1 MKEGKGKREGKRRWG
16 TRNWVQGV
24 EGALGVG
31 FGMKE
36 ICGGPGRNGDRGR
49 GALGGG

>member
-1 MKEGKGKREGKRRWG
+1 MKEGKCKREGKRRWG

-31 FGMKE
+31 FGMKQ
-36 ICGGPGRNGDRGR
+36 ICGGRGR
-49 GALGGG
+49 DGGAGG